1 MHEVAAVS
9 ALVDALLEAAAPHAP
24 YRADRVRVR
33 LGSAFSEDALYQA
46 FEMLTES
53 TPLRDVP
60 LLVERTNHTIDCRCG
75 LEQVI
80 RADDLAGHM
89 WVCSNCGHVE
99 EVADED
105 DLMLLGFDLTP
116 LGQPATAGGR

>member
-9 ALVDALLEAAAPHAP
+9 ALVEALLEAAAPHTP
-24 YRADRVRVR
+24 YRPDRVRVQ

-53 TPLRDVP
+53 TPLQDVP
-60 LLVERTNHTIDCRCG
+60 LLIERTNHMIDCRCG

-80 RADDLAGHM
+80 RAADLAGHL
-89 WVCSNCGHVE
+89 WVCPNCGHVE
-99 EVADED
+99 DVADED
-105 DLMLLGFDLTP
+105 DLLLLGFDLTP
-116 LGQPATAGGR
+116 LSEPVAAGSR